1 MIKNALDAQ
10 SPGSLTNAGR
20 AIEGAISRMVQG
32 MLAPPRSLSAEVDR
46 FPAVR
51 KKTLGILQ
59 QVTSEQALWRSRPG
73 TWSIAQIADHLL
85 RSDELYREQFRQL
98 IQMAREGKVG
108 TVPIRFQEL
117 DTSLAMVPREVIAM
131 LEFPLRMFNVFVPH
145 ALREATV
152 RYPVMNA
159 LHPKVSEPRA
169 GLTLEKLREDL
180 AESVVKT
187 TKLLGGPM
195 PPNLERLTVSHA
207 TMGNN
212 SPVELFSIM
221 IAHEERHQ
229 AQMQS
234 LRSNANFPKAAVT
247 PA

>member
-1 MIKNALDAQ
+1 MSKSTQYSD
-10 SPGSLTNAGR
+10 SPLTNAGR
-20 AIEGAISRMVQG
+20 AMEGAISRMVQSL
-32 MLAPPRSLSAEVDR
+32 LAPPRRLSAEVDR

-51 KKTLGILQ
+51 EKTLGILH
-59 QVTSEQALWRSRPG
+59 QVTSEQALWSPRPG

-85 RSDELYREQFRQL
+85 RSDELYREQFQQL
-98 IQMAREGKVG
+98 IEMARNGKVG

-117 DTSLAMVPREVIAM
+117 DTSIAMVPREVIAM

-145 ALREATV
+145 ALREALV

-169 GLTLEKLREDL
+169 GLRLENLREDL
-180 AESVVKT
+180 AASVVKT
-187 TKLLGGPM
+187 VQLLDGPM
-195 PPNLERLTVSHA
+195 PLDLERLTVSHA

-229 AQMQS
+229 GQMQS
-234 LRSNANFPKAAVT
+234 IRGSANFPKSVAS